1 MSMDSDL
8 TLTSTRLEDL
18 GRLILRLS
26 VGGLLLLHGL
36 AKFRSGN
43 GFVEEMVSRNGLPS
57 FVAYGSYVGEIVAPA
72 LVIVGLFVRPAGLI
86 IAVDLLGAIFLAR
99 SGDVGTVTQSGAWA
113 IETEMLFLL
122 GGLAIACLGAG
133 RFAFGMSSR
142 WN

>member
-1 MSMDSDL
+1 MDSDL
-8 TLTSTRLEDL
+8 TMNSTRLDDL
-18 GRLILRLS
+18 GRLILRLAIG
-26 VGGLLLLHGL
+26 VLLVLHGV
-36 AKFRSGN
+36 AKFSSGN
-43 GFVEEMVSRNGLPS
+43 GFVEQMVSQNGLPS
-57 FVAYGSYVGEIVAPA
+57 FVAYGSYVGEILAPV

-99 SGDVGTVTQSGAWA
+99 RADVGTITPSGAWA

>member
-1 MSMDSDL
+1 MDSDYSIS
-8 TLTSTRLEDL
+8 STRLDDL

-26 VGGLLLLHGL
+26 IGGLLLMHGV

-43 GFVEEMVSRNGLPS
+43 GFVETMVSQSGLPS
-57 FVAYGSYVGEIVAPA
+57 FVSYGVYIGEILAPA

-86 IAVDLLGAIFLAR
+86 IACDLLGAIFLAR
-99 SGDVGTVTQSGAWA
+99 SADAGTITQSGAWA
-113 IETEMLFLL
+113 IETEMLFIF

-133 RFAFGMSSR
+133 RFAFGMSGR

>member
-1 MSMDSDL
+1 MESHL
-8 TLTSTRLEDL
+8 TMGSTRLDDL

-26 VGGLLLLHGL
+26 IGVLLLMHGV
-36 AKFRSGN
+36 AKFSSGN
-43 GFVEEMVSRNGLPS
+43 GFVETMVSQNGLPS
-57 FVAYGSYVGEIVAPA
+57 FVAYGAYVGEILAPV

-86 IAVDLLGAIFLAR
+86 IACDLLGAIFLAR
-99 SGDVGTVTQSGAWA
+99 RADVGTITQSGAWS

-133 RFAFGMSSR
+133 RFAFGMSGR

>member
-1 MSMDSDL
+1 MDSDL
-8 TLTSTRLEDL
+8 TISSTRLDDL

-26 VGGLLLLHGL
+26 IGALLLLHGV

-43 GFVEEMVSRNGLPS
+43 GFVEQMVSQNGLPS
-57 FVAYGSYVGEIVAPA
+57 FVAYGSYVGEILAPV

-86 IAVDLLGAIFLAR
+86 IAFDLLGAIFLAR
-99 SGDVGTVTQSGAWA
+99 RADVGTVTQSGAWA
-113 IETEMLFLL
+113 IETEILFLL

-133 RFAFGMSSR
+133 RFAFGMSGR

>member
-1 MSMDSDL
+1 MDSDL
-8 TLTSTRLEDL
+8 TMSSTRLDDL
-18 GRLILRLS
+18 GRLILRLA
-26 VGGLLLLHGL
+26 VGVLLLMHGV

-43 GFVEEMVSRNGLPS
+43 GFVEQMVSQNGLPA
-57 FVAYGSYVGEIVAPA
+57 FIAYGSYVGEIVAPL

-86 IAVDLLGAIFLAR
+86 IAFDLLGAIFLAR
-99 SGDVGTVTQSGAWA
+99 RADVGTITQSGAWA
-113 IETEMLFLL
+113 IELEVLFLL

>member
-1 MSMDSDL
+1 MDSDL

-26 VGGLLLLHGL
+26 VGVLLLLHGVY
-36 AKFRSGN
+36 KFRSGN
-43 GFVEEMVSRNGLPS
+43 GFVEEMVSQNGLPA
-57 FVAYGSYVGEIVAPA
+57 FVAYGSYVGEIVAPI
-72 LVIVGLFVRPAGLI
+72 LVIIGLLVRPAGLI
-86 IAVDLLGAIFLAR
+86 IAFDLFAAIFLAR
-99 SGDVGTVTQSGAWA
+99 RGDVGIITQSGAWA

-133 RFAFGMSSR
+133 RFAFGMSGR